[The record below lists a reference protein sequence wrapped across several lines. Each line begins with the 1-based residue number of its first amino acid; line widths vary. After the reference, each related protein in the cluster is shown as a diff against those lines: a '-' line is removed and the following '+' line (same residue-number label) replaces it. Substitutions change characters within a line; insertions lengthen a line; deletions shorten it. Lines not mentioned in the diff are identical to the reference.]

1 MFGLH
6 LQHSL
11 SLKTQDP
18 PKRQIVSVL
27 DGASTASNIAAATA
41 EAINLAQAT
50 SEPGF
55 ILVAAPNSHYADSI
69 VKCIAETAKAFVRV
83 EEPDRF
89 GRNGW
94 TERFEVTV
102 EATEASYVD
111 LHLWKVTV
119 NLVTEYPEKK

>member
-1 MFGLH
+1 MFGLR

-27 DGASTASNIAAATA
+27 DGASTASDIAVATA
-41 EAINLAQAT
+41 EAINLAQET

-55 ILVAAPNSHYADSI
+55 ILVAAPTQFYADGI
-69 VKCIAETAKAFVRV
+69 VKCITETAKAFVRV

-111 LHLWKVTV
+111 LHIWKVTV
-119 NLVTEYPEKK
+119 NPVIEYPDKK